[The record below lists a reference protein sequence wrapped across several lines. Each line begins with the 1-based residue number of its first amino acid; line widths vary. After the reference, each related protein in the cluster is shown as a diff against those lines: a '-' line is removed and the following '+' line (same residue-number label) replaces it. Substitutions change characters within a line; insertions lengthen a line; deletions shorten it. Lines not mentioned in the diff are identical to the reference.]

1 MPRLPA
7 DPTAP
12 AADYPLHPDA
22 MKLLAAREVLIVA
35 ELESATRWIYIRHTN
50 PAGERAITSHIVWDA
65 KLFFDA
71 LTRQVE
77 KMNRERAEGKLAGTY
92 SFAVITREAYLESLA
107 RKKA

>member
-1 MPRLPA
+1 M
-7 DPTAP
+7 
-12 AADYPLHPDA
+12 
-22 MKLLAAREVLIVA
+22 A

-92 SFAVITREAYLESLA
+92 SFAVITREAYFESLA